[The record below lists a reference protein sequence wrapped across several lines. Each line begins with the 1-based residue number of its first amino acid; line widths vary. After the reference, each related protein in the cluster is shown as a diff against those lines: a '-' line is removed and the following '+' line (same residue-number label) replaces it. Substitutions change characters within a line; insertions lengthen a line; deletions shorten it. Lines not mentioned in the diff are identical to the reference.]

1 MIVIKEQMKRGILY
15 GKEKMK
21 LWPKIVL
28 GVLAVV
34 IVLLTIILMVN
45 NSIINKIVAKQKE
58 NVNRQNYSYTVQ
70 SNSSENTMTKIY
82 YKDGTRIYVIQNNDR
97 SAIMWSDS
105 NTKEMIAMVP
115 NTLKATIEKYD
126 GYDLASI
133 PYLLDEAM
141 SRILKFSSIITSD
154 TVNGEECYKVSS
166 LGQKLWFSKST
177 GMIVKEMNGTVV
189 KDGKEMGYVSEFKD
203 WKFNQLTDI
212 DVTRP
217 NLIGYEVTNNQ

>member
-1 MIVIKEQMKRGILY
+1 MEKK
-15 GKEKMK
+15 KMK

-115 NTLKATIEKYD
+115 NTLKATITKYD

-189 KDGKEMGYVSEFKD
+189 KDGKEMSYVSEFKD

>member
-1 MIVIKEQMKRGILY
+1 MEKK
-15 GKEKMK
+15 KMK

-34 IVLLTIILMVN
+34 IVLLTIIVMVN

-166 LGQKLWFSKST
+166 LGQKLWFTKST

-189 KDGKEMGYVSEFKD
+189 KDGKEMSYVSEFKD

>member
-1 MIVIKEQMKRGILY
+1 MEKK
-15 GKEKMK
+15 KMK
-21 LWPKIVL
+21 LWLKIVL

-34 IVLLTIILMVN
+34 IVLLTIIVMVN

-58 NVNRQNYSYTVQ
+58 NVNMQNYSYTVQ

-97 SAIMWSDS
+97 SAIMWNNS
-105 NTKEMIAMVP
+105 NTKEMITIVP
-115 NTLKATIEKYD
+115 NLLKATVQKYD
-126 GYDLASI
+126 SDDSTSI
-133 PYLLDEAM
+133 PYLLDASM
-141 SRILKFSSIITSD
+141 SRALKLSSIITSD

-166 LGQKLWFSKST
+166 IGQKLWFSKST
-177 GMIVKEMNGTVV
+177 GMIVKEMNGTGV
-189 KDGKEMGYVSEFKD
+189 KDGKEIGYVSEFKD

-217 NLIGYEVTNNQ
+217 NLIGYEITNNQ

>member
-1 MIVIKEQMKRGILY
+1 MEKK
-15 GKEKMK
+15 KMK

-34 IVLLTIILMVN
+34 IVLLTIIVMVN

-115 NTLKATIEKYD
+115 NTLKATIAKYD

-154 TVNGEECYKVSS
+154 TVNGEECYKVNS

-177 GMIVKEMNGTVV
+177 GMIVKSINGKAVTNEKKV
-189 KDGKEMGYVSEFKD
+189 DSVSEFKD

>member
-1 MIVIKEQMKRGILY
+1 MEKK
-15 GKEKMK
+15 KMK

-34 IVLLTIILMVN
+34 IVLLTIIVMVN
-45 NSIINKIVAKQKE
+45 NSIINKIVAEQKE

-189 KDGKEMGYVSEFKD
+189 KDGKEMSYVSEFKD

>member
-1 MIVIKEQMKRGILY
+1 MEKK
-15 GKEKMK
+15 KMK

-34 IVLLTIILMVN
+34 IVLLTIIVMVN

-58 NVNRQNYSYTVQ
+58 NVNKQNYSYTVQ

-189 KDGKEMGYVSEFKD
+189 KDGKEMSYVSEFKD

>member
-1 MIVIKEQMKRGILY
+1 MEKK
-15 GKEKMK
+15 KMK

-189 KDGKEMGYVSEFKD
+189 KDGEEMSYVSEFKD

>member
-1 MIVIKEQMKRGILY
+1 MEKK
-15 GKEKMK
+15 KMK

-58 NVNRQNYSYTVQ
+58 NVNGQNYSYTVQ

-189 KDGKEMGYVSEFKD
+189 KDGKEMSYVSEFKD

>member
-1 MIVIKEQMKRGILY
+1 MEKK
-15 GKEKMK
+15 KMK

-189 KDGKEMGYVSEFKD
+189 KDGKEMSYVLEFKD

>member
-1 MIVIKEQMKRGILY
+1 MEKK
-15 GKEKMK
+15 KMK

-58 NVNRQNYSYTVQ
+58 NVNKQNYSYTVQ

-105 NTKEMIAMVP
+105 NTKEMIAMVL

-189 KDGKEMGYVSEFKD
+189 KDGKEMSYVSEFKD

>member
-1 MIVIKEQMKRGILY
+1 MEKK
-15 GKEKMK
+15 KMK

-58 NVNRQNYSYTVQ
+58 NVNKQNYSYTVQ

-189 KDGKEMGYVSEFKD
+189 K
-203 WKFNQLTDI
+203 L
-212 DVTRP
+212 
-217 NLIGYEVTNNQ
+217 

>member
-1 MIVIKEQMKRGILY
+1 MEKK
-15 GKEKMK
+15 KMK

-34 IVLLTIILMVN
+34 IVLLTIIVMVN

-97 SAIMWSDS
+97 SAIMWNNS
-105 NTKEMIAMVP
+105 NTKEMITIVP
-115 NTLKATIEKYD
+115 NLLKATVQKYD
-126 GYDLASI
+126 SDDSTSI
-133 PYLLDEAM
+133 PYLLDASM
-141 SRILKFSSIITSD
+141 SRALKLSSIITSD

>member
-1 MIVIKEQMKRGILY
+1 M
-15 GKEKMK
+15 EKK
-21 LWPKIVL
+21 KTRLWPKIIL
-28 GVLAVV
+28 GVFAIV
-34 IVLLTIILMVN
+34 IVLLTIIVMVN

-82 YKDGTRIYVIQNNDR
+82 YKDGTRIYVIQNNDK
-97 SAIMWSDS
+97 SAIIWNNS
-105 NTKEMIAMVP
+105 NTKEMITIVP
-115 NTLKATIEKYD
+115 NLLKATVQKYD
-126 GYDLASI
+126 SDDSTSI
-133 PYLLDEAM
+133 PYLLDASM
-141 SRILKFSSIITSD
+141 SRALKLSSIITSD

-166 LGQKLWFSKST
+166 LGRKLWFSKST

-189 KDGKEMGYVSEFKD
+189 KDGKEMDYVSEFKD

-217 NLIGYEVTNNQ
+217 NLIGYEITNNQ

>member
-1 MIVIKEQMKRGILY
+1 M
-15 GKEKMK
+15 EKK
-21 LWPKIVL
+21 KTRLWPKIVL

-34 IVLLTIILMVN
+34 IVLLTIIVMVN
-45 NSIINKIVAKQKE
+45 NSIINKIVAKQQE

>member
-1 MIVIKEQMKRGILY
+1 MEKK
-15 GKEKMK
+15 KMK

-58 NVNRQNYSYTVQ
+58 NVNKQNYSYTVQ

-115 NTLKATIEKYD
+115 NTLKATITKYD

-189 KDGKEMGYVSEFKD
+189 KDGKEMSYVSEFKD

>member
-1 MIVIKEQMKRGILY
+1 M
-15 GKEKMK
+15 EKK
-21 LWPKIVL
+21 KTRLWPKIIL
-28 GVLAVV
+28 GVFAIV
-34 IVLLTIILMVN
+34 IVLLTIIVMVN

-82 YKDGTRIYVIQNNDR
+82 YKDGTRIYVIQNNDK
-97 SAIMWSDS
+97 SAIIWNNS
-105 NTKEMIAMVP
+105 NTKEMITIVP
-115 NTLKATIEKYD
+115 NLLKATVQKYD
-126 GYDLASI
+126 SDDSTSI
-133 PYLLDEAM
+133 PYLLDASM
-141 SRILKFSSIITSD
+141 SRALKLSSIITSD
-154 TVNGEECYKVSS
+154 IVNGEECYKVSS
-166 LGQKLWFSKST
+166 LGRKLWFSKST

>member
-1 MIVIKEQMKRGILY
+1 M
-15 GKEKMK
+15 EKK
-21 LWPKIVL
+21 KTRLWPKIIL
-28 GVLAVV
+28 GVFAIV
-34 IVLLTIILMVN
+34 ILLLTIIVMVN

-82 YKDGTRIYVIQNNDR
+82 YKDGSRIYVIQNNDK
-97 SAIMWSDS
+97 SAIIWNNS
-105 NTKEMIAMVP
+105 NTKEMITIVP
-115 NTLKATIEKYD
+115 NLLKATVHKYD
-126 GYDLASI
+126 SDDSTSI
-133 PYLLDEAM
+133 PYLLDASM
-141 SRILKFSSIITSD
+141 SRALKLSSIITSD

-166 LGQKLWFSKST
+166 LGRKLWFSKST

-217 NLIGYEVTNNQ
+217 NLIGYEITNNQ

>member
-1 MIVIKEQMKRGILY
+1 MEKK
-15 GKEKMK
+15 KMK
-21 LWPKIVL
+21 LWPKIAL

-34 IVLLTIILMVN
+34 IVLLTIIVMVN

-97 SAIMWSDS
+97 SAIMWNNS
-105 NTKEMIAMVP
+105 NTKEMITIVP
-115 NTLKATIEKYD
+115 NLLKATVQKYD
-126 GYDLASI
+126 SDDSTSI
-133 PYLLDEAM
+133 PYLLDASM
-141 SRILKFSSIITSD
+141 SRALKLLSIITSD

-166 LGQKLWFSKST
+166 IDQKLWFSKST
-177 GMIVKEMNGTVV
+177 GMIVKEMNGTGV
-189 KDGKEMGYVSEFKD
+189 KDGKEIGYVSEFKD

-217 NLIGYEVTNNQ
+217 NLIGYEITNNQ

>member
-1 MIVIKEQMKRGILY
+1 MEKK
-15 GKEKMK
+15 KMK

-58 NVNRQNYSYTVQ
+58 NVNKQNYSYTVQ

-115 NTLKATIEKYD
+115 NTLKATITKYD

-217 NLIGYEVTNNQ
+217 NLIGYEVTNNQQSIKSK

>member
-1 MIVIKEQMKRGILY
+1 M
-15 GKEKMK
+15 EKKKTK

-28 GVLAVV
+28 GVLAVI
-34 IVLLTIILMVN
+34 IVLLIIIVMIN
-45 NSIINKIVAKQKE
+45 NSIINKIVAKQQE
-58 NVNRQNYSYTVQ
+58 NVNEKNYSYTVQ

-105 NTKEMIAMVP
+105 NTKEMISMVP
-115 NTLKATIEKYD
+115 NTLKATVQKYD
-126 GYDLASI
+126 SDDSTSI
-133 PYLLDEAM
+133 PYLLDESM
-141 SRILKFSSIITSD
+141 SRILKFTSIITSD

-166 LGQKLWFSKST
+166 VGQKLWFSKST
-177 GMIVKEMNGTVV
+177 GMIVKEMNGTGV

-217 NLIGYEVTNNQ
+217 NLIGYEITNNQ

>member
-1 MIVIKEQMKRGILY
+1 MEKK
-15 GKEKMK
+15 KMK

-28 GVLAVV
+28 GVFAVV
-34 IVLLTIILMVN
+34 IVLLTIIVMVN

-82 YKDGTRIYVIQNNDR
+82 YKDGTRIYVIKNNDR
-97 SAIMWSDS
+97 SAIIWNNS
-105 NTKEMIAMVP
+105 NTKEMITIVP
-115 NTLKATIEKYD
+115 NLLKATVQKYD
-126 GYDLASI
+126 SDDSTSI
-133 PYLLDEAM
+133 PYLLDASM
-141 SRILKFSSIITSD
+141 SRALKLSSIITSD

-166 LGQKLWFSKST
+166 IGQKLWFSKST
-177 GMIVKEMNGTVV
+177 GMIVKEMNGTGV
-189 KDGKEMGYVSEFKD
+189 KDGKEIGYVSEFKD

-217 NLIGYEVTNNQ
+217 NLIGYEITNNQ

>member
-1 MIVIKEQMKRGILY
+1 M
-15 GKEKMK
+15 EKK
-21 LWPKIVL
+21 KTRLWPKIIL
-28 GVLAVV
+28 GVFAIV
-34 IVLLTIILMVN
+34 IVLLTIIVMVN

-82 YKDGTRIYVIQNNDR
+82 YKDGTRIYVIQNNDK
-97 SAIMWSDS
+97 SAIIWNNS
-105 NTKEMIAMVP
+105 NTKEMITIIP
-115 NTLKATIEKYD
+115 NLLKATVQKYD
-126 GYDLASI
+126 SDDSTSI
-133 PYLLDEAM
+133 PYLLDASM
-141 SRILKFSSIITSD
+141 SRALKLSSIITSD

-166 LGQKLWFSKST
+166 LGRKLWFSKST

-217 NLIGYEVTNNQ
+217 NLIGYEITNNQ

>member
-1 MIVIKEQMKRGILY
+1 MEKK
-15 GKEKMK
+15 KMK

-28 GVLAVV
+28 GVFAVV
-34 IVLLTIILMVN
+34 IVLLTIIVMVN

-82 YKDGTRIYVIQNNDR
+82 YKDGTRIYVIKNNDR
-97 SAIMWSDS
+97 SAIIWNNS
-105 NTKEMIAMVP
+105 NTKEMITIVP
-115 NTLKATIEKYD
+115 NLLKATVQKYD
-126 GYDLASI
+126 SDDSTSI
-133 PYLLDEAM
+133 PYLLDASM
-141 SRILKFSSIITSD
+141 SRALKLSSIITSD

-166 LGQKLWFSKST
+166 IGQKLWFSKST

-189 KDGKEMGYVSEFKD
+189 KDGKEIGYVSEFKD
-203 WKFNQLTDI
+203 WKFDQLTDI

>member
-1 MIVIKEQMKRGILY
+1 MEKK
-15 GKEKMK
+15 KMK

-212 DVTRP
+212 AVTRP

>member
-1 MIVIKEQMKRGILY
+1 M
-15 GKEKMK
+15 EKK
-21 LWPKIVL
+21 KTRLWPKIVL

-34 IVLLTIILMVN
+34 IVLLTIIVMVN

-97 SAIMWSDS
+97 SAIMWNNS
-105 NTKEMIAMVP
+105 NTKEMITIVP
-115 NTLKATIEKYD
+115 NLLKATVQKYD
-126 GYDLASI
+126 SDDSTSI
-133 PYLLDEAM
+133 PYLLDASM
-141 SRILKFSSIITSD
+141 SRALKLSSIITSD

-166 LGQKLWFSKST
+166 IGQKLWFSKST

-189 KDGKEMGYVSEFKD
+189 KDGKKMGYVSEFKD

>member
-1 MIVIKEQMKRGILY
+1 
-15 GKEKMK
+15 MK

-189 KDGKEMGYVSEFKD
+189 KDGKEMSYVSEFKD

>member
-1 MIVIKEQMKRGILY
+1 M
-15 GKEKMK
+15 EKK
-21 LWPKIVL
+21 KTRLWPKIVL
-28 GVLAVV
+28 GVFAIV
-34 IVLLTIILMVN
+34 IVLLTIIVMVN

-82 YKDGTRIYVIQNNDR
+82 YKDGTRIYVIQNNDK
-97 SAIMWSDS
+97 SAIMWNNS
-105 NTKEMIAMVP
+105 NTKEMITIVP
-115 NTLKATIEKYD
+115 NLLKATVQKYD
-126 GYDLASI
+126 SDDSTSI
-133 PYLLDEAM
+133 PYLLDASM
-141 SRILKFSSIITSD
+141 SRALKLSSIITSD

-166 LGQKLWFSKST
+166 IGQKLWFSKST

-217 NLIGYEVTNNQ
+217 NLIGYEITNNQ

>member
-1 MIVIKEQMKRGILY
+1 MEKK
-15 GKEKMK
+15 KMK
-21 LWPKIVL
+21 LWPKIIL
-28 GVLAVV
+28 GVFA
-34 IVLLTIILMVN
+34 IVIIL
-45 NSIINKIVAKQKE
+45 SIIVVMLNNIIVNKIAAKQRE
-58 NVNRQNYSYTVQ
+58 NVNEKNYSYTVQ
-70 SNSSENTMTKIY
+70 SNSTENTMTKIY

-115 NTLKATIEKYD
+115 NTLKATIAKYD

-189 KDGKEMGYVSEFKD
+189 KDGKVMGYVSEFKD

>member
-1 MIVIKEQMKRGILY
+1 M
-15 GKEKMK
+15 EKK
-21 LWPKIVL
+21 KTRLWSKIIL
-28 GVLAVV
+28 GVFAIV
-34 IVLLTIILMVN
+34 IVLLTIIVMVN

-82 YKDGTRIYVIQNNDR
+82 YKDGTRIYVIQNNDK
-97 SAIMWSDS
+97 SAIMWNNS
-105 NTKEMIAMVP
+105 NTKEMITIVP
-115 NTLKATIEKYD
+115 NLLKATVQKYD
-126 GYDLASI
+126 SDDSTSI
-133 PYLLDEAM
+133 PYLLDASM
-141 SRILKFSSIITSD
+141 SRALKLSSIITSD

-166 LGQKLWFSKST
+166 IGQKLWFSKST

>member
-1 MIVIKEQMKRGILY
+1 M
-15 GKEKMK
+15 EKK
-21 LWPKIVL
+21 KTRLWPKIVL

-34 IVLLTIILMVN
+34 IVLLTIIVMVN
-45 NSIINKIVAKQKE
+45 NSIINKIVAKQQE

-115 NTLKATIEKYD
+115 NTLKATIAKYD

-189 KDGKEMGYVSEFKD
+189 KDGKEMSYVSEFKD

>member
-1 MIVIKEQMKRGILY
+1 MEKK
-15 GKEKMK
+15 KMK

-166 LGQKLWFSKST
+166 LEQKLWFSKST

-189 KDGKEMGYVSEFKD
+189 KDGKEMSYVSEFKD

>member
-1 MIVIKEQMKRGILY
+1 M
-15 GKEKMK
+15 EKK
-21 LWPKIVL
+21 KTRLLPKIIL
-28 GVLAVV
+28 GVFAIV
-34 IVLLTIILMVN
+34 IVLLTIIVMVN

-82 YKDGTRIYVIQNNDR
+82 YKDGTRIYVIQNNDK
-97 SAIMWSDS
+97 SAIIWNNS
-105 NTKEMIAMVP
+105 NTKETITIIP
-115 NTLKATIEKYD
+115 NLLKATVQKYD
-126 GYDLASI
+126 SDDSTSI
-133 PYLLDEAM
+133 PYLLDASM
-141 SRILKFSSIITSD
+141 SRALKLSSIITSD

-189 KDGKEMGYVSEFKD
+189 KDGKEMGYVSEFKN

>member
-1 MIVIKEQMKRGILY
+1 MEKK
-15 GKEKMK
+15 KMK

-34 IVLLTIILMVN
+34 IVLLTIIVMVN
-45 NSIINKIVAKQKE
+45 NSIINKIVAKQQE

-115 NTLKATIEKYD
+115 NTLKATIAKYD

-189 KDGKEMGYVSEFKD
+189 KDGKEMSYVSEFKD